1 MAHFFREALFL
12 HNYTDLTHEHLKIFI
27 FQIYIWHSN
36 FGVIRLSLP
45 SFIAKYR
52 LTVTALFRIW
62 STSELC

>member
-36 FGVIRLSLP
+36 FGVIR
-45 SFIAKYR
+45 FIIAKFY
-52 LTVTALFRIW
+52 
-62 STSELC
+62 SEI